1 MDFVKHMISFI
12 VPFKDNRSHLL
23 PSFLKQVKTYY
34 KDFEII
40 IARQDDNKPFMRGQ
54 LCNLGYKRSKGSLVV
69 FSDVDIMFLDYID
82 FEGDMKK
89 LQHPFICY
97 KAIYQADKKGNIRT
111 STHGGKSVGGL
122 NCFTREQFEA
132 CGGFSNLCIGYGTED
147 RILDVRAKFKR
158 AENIIAH
165 IKHEKQIQDKKLIAA
180 NKQIFRTLN
189 ERPVL
194 TDSFLQTVALKE
206 TIKKLSITIPF
217 YLFEDITVTPD
228 FAYPQLLK
236 GRI

>member
-1 MDFVKHMISFI
+1 MDFVKYMISFI
-12 VPFKDNRSHLL
+12 VPFRNNRSHLL
-23 PSFLKQVKTYY
+23 QSFLKQVVAYY

-40 IARQDDNKPFMRGQ
+40 IAQQDDDKPFMRGQ

-82 FEGDMKK
+82 FEGGMEK

-97 KAIYQADKKGNIRT
+97 KAIHKADKNGNVRT

-206 TIKKLSITIPF
+206 NIKKLSITIPF